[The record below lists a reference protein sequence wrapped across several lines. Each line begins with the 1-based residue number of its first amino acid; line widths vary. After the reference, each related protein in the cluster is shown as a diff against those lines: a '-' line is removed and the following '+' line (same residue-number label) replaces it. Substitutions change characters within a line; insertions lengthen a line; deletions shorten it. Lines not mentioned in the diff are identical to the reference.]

1 MKRLRQIIG
10 EKERGAV
17 LIWVA
22 GSLVA
27 LLGAAALGTDL
38 GWLLLSTNRVQKATD
53 AAALAGVISLP
64 GFTTI
69 AQNDATGAASAN
81 GFPVSA
87 VAWDSPPCG
96 PSSTATCMTLRAL
109 DDNSLQVDI
118 STSVRTFF
126 LRVFGINQ
134 MRVTRRATA
143 EWVKPVPMGSPN
155 NCFGEPVGTS
165 GCPDPNFWAAISG
178 PMTTKL
184 NGDAFAT
191 RCVTVSPCATNTEYQ
206 RGPGGYDGYFYAVEV
221 FPGSGGLTVDVYD
234 AGFYERGDFD
244 TQTGDHQQDT
254 NGGTNTAYEFRNVDN
269 TPLDPTNNPVNTSQC
284 QTWDI
289 PSNSSNTS
297 WRNNWQ
303 RLCTFG
309 SNMTPGI
316 YFLHVQSS
324 GNLGGTNQYSVRANT
339 TSGAKPRVYGVNDM
353 SIFTN
358 QGSQTAIVNIAE
370 VNHDYEGLFLELRFF
385 DPGEDDRPASMTVL
399 RPDGTTARC
408 EWSATNGNG
417 SGGSFVPCSIQTSNS
432 GGALYNGHWIT
443 ATIDIGDPYT
453 CSTDCWFKMQIQLSE
468 PHDRTVWTARVIGN
482 PVRLTTNAP

>member
-1 MKRLRQIIG
+1 MKHLRDMIRAK
-10 EKERGAV
+10 EKGAV

-22 GSLVA
+22 GALVA

-64 GFTTI
+64 GFTGI
-69 AQNDATGAASAN
+69 AQTDATGASSAN

-87 VAWDSPPCG
+87 VQWDTPPSCG
-96 PSSTATCMTLRAL
+96 GTNTCMMLKAL
-109 DDNSLQVDI
+109 DDNSLQVDL
-118 STSVRTFF
+118 TVSVRTFF

-134 MRVTRRATA
+134 MRVTRRSTA

-165 GCPDPNFWAAISG
+165 GCPDPNFWGAISG
-178 PMTTKL
+178 PGTTKL

-191 RCVTVSPCATNTEYQ
+191 QCVTISPCVSNSEYQ
-206 RGPGGYDGYFYAVEV
+206 RGPGGYDGYYYAVEV
-221 FPGSGGLTVDVYD
+221 FPGTTGLTVDVYD

-254 NGGTNTAYEFRNVDN
+254 NGGTNTRYEFRNVDN

-284 QTWDI
+284 ATWNI
-289 PSNSSNTS
+289 PTNSSNTS
-297 WRNNWQ
+297 WRNSWQ
-303 RLCTFG
+303 RLCSFSG
-309 SNMTPGI
+309 SLTPGL

-324 GNLGGTNQYSVRANT
+324 GNLGGTNQYSVRAD
-339 TSGAKPRVYGVNDM
+339 SGSGPKPRVYGVNDM

-358 QGSQTAIVNIAE
+358 QPSRTALVNIAE
-370 VNHDYEGLFLELRFF
+370 VDQDYEGQFLELRFF
-385 DPGEDDRPASMTVL
+385 DPGEDDEEAWMTVL
-399 RPDGTTARC
+399 RPDGSVANCT
-408 EWSATNGNG
+408 WSATNGNG
-417 SGGSFVPCSIQTSNS
+417 GTGPCSIRTSS
-432 GGALYNGHWIT
+432 SSGALYNGHWIT

-453 CSTDCWFKMQIQLSE
+453 CSTNCWFKMQIQLSE